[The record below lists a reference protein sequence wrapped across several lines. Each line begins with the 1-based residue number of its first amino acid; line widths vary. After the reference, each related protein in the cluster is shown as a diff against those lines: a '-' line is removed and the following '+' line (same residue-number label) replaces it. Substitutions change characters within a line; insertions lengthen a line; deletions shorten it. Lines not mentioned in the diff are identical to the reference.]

1 MGTIL
6 NEIVKEMIF
15 WMAWIIIPFI
25 IEIIPAVYGFIIL
38 IKKKLLSKEDHIP
51 IRLPEITLIIPVY
64 NSSST
69 LRGCLESVY
78 LSNYQ
83 NELITIFLVNNQ
95 SSDDSF
101 EVFCECQSE
110 FSELSMQWLNAKQ
123 GKSRAL
129 NMAVFNSQGKYI
141 INIDSDGKLE
151 KDAINNMV
159 IRFEQNSNID
169 CLTGAILIDP
179 ELIENTQG
187 FLLRFLR
194 RCEMF
199 EYAQSFLAGKNFE
212 SEMDSIFTISGA
224 FSAFRKSVILKT
236 QLYNTDTVCE
246 DAHVTFQVRKLLNRR
261 VHLCENALFFVDP
274 IDDFNK
280 LYTQRQRWQRGEIE
294 VVHMFFLKE
303 LQSMKGSIKG
313 FMMRLILF
321 DHTFAFPRMI
331 WYFALICLTFLNYPM
346 KLIVGS
352 VIILYSL
359 YVFSAFLY
367 FINISI
373 YLIWFKAI
381 RKYYMSK
388 WYIMFLFP
396 MYHFILF
403 WIRLAGIINCITSIS
418 SWKTRTLSEEWS
430 KVKELIKSD
439 FYIFSKVRK
448 KLKGVINNE

>member
-1 MGTIL
+1 MGKLL
-6 NEIVKEMIF
+6 NDVVKEIIF

-25 IEIIPAVYGFIIL
+25 VEIVPAFYGFIIL
-38 IKKKLLSKEDHIP
+38 LKKKFLSERDNIP
-51 IRLPEITLIIPVY
+51 TKLPEITLIIPVY

-78 LSNYQ
+78 LSNYP
-83 NELITIFLVNNQ
+83 NRLITIFLVNNQ
-95 SSDDSF
+95 SPDESF
-101 EVFCECQSE
+101 EVFCQCQDE
-110 FSELSMQWLNAKQ
+110 FLDLSIQWLNAKQ

-129 NMAVFNSQGKYI
+129 NMAIFNSEGKYI

-151 KDAINNMV
+151 KYALDNIV
-159 IRFEQNSNID
+159 LRFEQNSNID

-179 ELIENTQG
+179 ELVENTKG
-187 FLLRFLR
+187 FLLRLLR

-199 EYAQSFLAGKNFE
+199 EYNQSFLAGKNFE
-212 SEMDSIFTISGA
+212 SEIDSIFTISGA

-246 DAHVTFQVRKLLNRR
+246 DAHVTFQVRNLLKKR

-274 IDDFNK
+274 IDNFDK

-294 VVHMFFLKE
+294 VAHMFFSKE
-303 LQSMKGSIKG
+303 VYSIKG
-313 FMMRLILF
+313 VFKNFMMRLVMF

-367 FINISI
+367 FINISL
-373 YLIWFKAI
+373 YLIRFKSI

-388 WYIMFLFP
+388 WYIAFFSPIYNFM
-396 MYHFILF
+396 LF
-403 WIRLAGIINCITSIS
+403 WIRLAGIINCITARS
-418 SWKTRTLSEEWS
+418 SWKTRTLSEEWT
-430 KVKELIKSD
+430 KVKVIIKSD
-439 FYIFSKVRK
+439 FFIFSKLK
-448 KLKGVINNE
+448 KKIKEVINNE

>member
-6 NEIVKEMIF
+6 NEIVKEMVF
-15 WMAWIIIPFI
+15 WMSWIIIPFI
-25 IEIIPAVYGFIIL
+25 MEIIPAIYGFIIL
-38 IKKKLLSKEDHIP
+38 IKKKLLSKEDYIP

-64 NSSST
+64 NSSTT

-78 LSNYQ
+78 LSNYP
-83 NELITIFLVNNQ
+83 NRLITIFLVNNQ
-95 SSDDSF
+95 SLDNSF
-101 EVFCECQSE
+101 EVFCQCQNE
-110 FSELSMQWLNAKQ
+110 FPELSMQWLNSKQ

-129 NMAVFNSQGKYI
+129 NMAVFNSEGKYI

-179 ELIENTQG
+179 ELIENTEG

-199 EYAQSFLAGKNFE
+199 EYGQSFLAGKNFE

-246 DAHVTFQVRKLLNRR
+246 DAHVTFQVRKLLKKR

-274 IDDFNK
+274 IDNFNK

-294 VVHMFFLKE
+294 VVHMFFFKE
-303 LQSMKGSIKG
+303 V
-313 FMMRLILF
+313 LF
-321 DHTFAFPRMI
+321 
-331 WYFALICLTFLNYPM
+331 NE
-346 KLIVGS
+346 
-352 VIILYSL
+352 
-359 YVFSAFLY
+359 
-367 FINISI
+367 
-373 YLIWFKAI
+373 
-381 RKYYMSK
+381 
-388 WYIMFLFP
+388 
-396 MYHFILF
+396 
-403 WIRLAGIINCITSIS
+403 GI
-418 SWKTRTLSEEWS
+418 
-430 KVKELIKSD
+430 
-439 FYIFSKVRK
+439 F
-448 KLKGVINNE
+448 